1 MKRSTRTIWVAVP
14 GLALLATGLVAAT
27 EIGDPQ
33 KLEADVPRDCS
44 QFMSGPADARS
55 DALPWDQRL
64 SLAACRQQFEIAPV
78 SDPAQFPA
86 LISKIDHE
94 MQPSMTIY
102 SDAFTRGPT
111 PEIKML
117 AANGL
122 GMGNVTNIV
131 RARKAVAIP
140 EVTVTEGTGGET
152 YGGAAMEESATQ
164 RERTAQAQRALE
176 PLLLPWKTKAVA
188 AFADVEQLAKA
199 NPDLCQRSAVINFMV
214 GNAQAQARLLSGE
227 QPAEQ
232 PPTSAQL

>member
-1 MKRSTRTIWVAVP
+1 MKRSTRTIWVAVF

-33 KLEADVPRDCS
+33 KLETDVPGDCS
-44 QFMSGPADARS
+44 QFAGGPADARS
-55 DALPWDQRL
+55 EVLPWDQRL
-64 SLAACRQQFEIAPV
+64 SLAACRQQFEIGAV

-102 SDAFTRGPT
+102 SDALTRGPT
-111 PEIKML
+111 PEIKIL

-140 EVTVTEGTGGET
+140 DVTVTAGTGGET

-176 PLLLPWKTKAVA
+176 PLLAPWKTNAVA
-188 AFADVEQLAKA
+188 AFADVERLAKE
-199 NPDLCQRSAVINFMV
+199 NPDLCQRSAVINFIV
-214 GNAQAQARLLSGE
+214 GNAQAQVRLLSGE
-227 QPAEQ
+227 EEAPA
-232 PPTSAQL
+232 PASAQL